1 MNIQIE
7 PKANQIIHLLQQH
20 GFAAYAVG
28 GCVRN
33 ALMGLE
39 PHDWDVCTDAKP
51 DALRAVFGGY
61 ETHDYGL
68 KHGTLVVMAD
78 GEPFEVTTY
87 RIDGV
92 YADSRRPES
101 VTFTD
106 DLTRDLSR
114 RDFTVNAMAYNDER
128 GLQDPFGGAE
138 DLRRGVLRCVGV
150 PDDRFREDALR
161 ILRGVRFAAVYGFQA
176 ERETA
181 QALHRNAR
189 LLDRIAR
196 ERVREELLGM
206 LCGAQVTQA
215 LDEFRDVIAAV
226 IPELAETFGVRQVN
240 KHHCCDVWGHI
251 IRSVGAVEAE
261 PLLRMTM
268 LLHDI
273 GKPRARTTDADGVNH
288 FKGHQQISA
297 ALAEPILRRL
307 RCPNRFTE
315 DCLQLILWH
324 DVRFDGSTRQV
335 KRVLQQLGKVQM
347 RRLFQ
352 VQRADIAAQSDY
364 RRAEKLASVALAQ
377 RQTEQILAEH
387 PCLSLKDLAVNGS
400 DLKKLGYP
408 DGRII
413 GDTLRTLLDAVIDER
428 VENTRESLLHFL
440 QTK

>member
-33 ALMGLE
+33 APMGLE

-68 KHGTLVVMAD
+68 KHGTLVVMVD

-128 GLQDPFGGAE
+128 GLQDPFGGAA

-226 IPELAETFGVRQVN
+226 IPELSETFGVRQVN

-251 IRSVGAVEAE
+251 IRSVGAV
-261 PLLRMTM
+261 
-268 LLHDI
+268 
-273 GKPRARTTDADGVNH
+273 
-288 FKGHQQISA
+288 
-297 ALAEPILRRL
+297 
-307 RCPNRFTE
+307 
-315 DCLQLILWH
+315 
-324 DVRFDGSTRQV
+324 
-335 KRVLQQLGKVQM
+335 
-347 RRLFQ
+347 
-352 VQRADIAAQSDY
+352 
-364 RRAEKLASVALAQ
+364 
-377 RQTEQILAEH
+377 
-387 PCLSLKDLAVNGS
+387 
-400 DLKKLGYP
+400 
-408 DGRII
+408 
-413 GDTLRTLLDAVIDER
+413 
-428 VENTRESLLHFL
+428 
-440 QTK
+440 

>member
-114 RDFTVNAMAYNDER
+114 RDFTVNAMAYND
-128 GLQDPFGGAE
+128 
-138 DLRRGVLRCVGV
+138 
-150 PDDRFREDALR
+150 FREDALR

-226 IPELAETFGVRQVN
+226 IPELSETFGVRQVN

-335 KRVLQQLGKVQM
+335 KRVLQQLGEVQM

-400 DLKKLGYP
+400 DLKQLGYP

-428 VENTRESLLHFL
+428 VENTRESLLHYL